1 MRNHP
6 SHSRVR
12 QVKEIIHEIH
22 KQRPRLAILGNE
34 GTNNADPAYGLLIFS
49 PAGRKAVLA
58 RAAPKKQKMMW
69 EALREATDEEMEKDP
84 TVCVI
89 GAAPPV
95 SCQSI
100 VTALLLPPTIT
111 STPPVQRIEDLPR
124 HQTSA

>member
-89 GAAPPV
+89 G
-95 SCQSI
+95 
-100 VTALLLPPTIT
+100 VTPSVLAQDCHHFPNTTQRHLDSSSEGIT
-111 STPPVQRIEDLPR
+111 RTSKQHRI
-124 HQTSA
+124 A